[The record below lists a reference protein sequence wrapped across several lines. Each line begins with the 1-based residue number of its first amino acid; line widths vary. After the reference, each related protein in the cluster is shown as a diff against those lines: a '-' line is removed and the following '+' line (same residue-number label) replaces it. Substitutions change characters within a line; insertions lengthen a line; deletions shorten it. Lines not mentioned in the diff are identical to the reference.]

1 MFHAVSVK
9 APPPPGE
16 GGADEVDIDIDNLP
30 AKLIN
35 QLKKPTVKLT
45 FLGSYAVTKRVVGP
59 PQPRRPRRDDEGEP
73 PGGILVGWVVSVAFG
88 PPWWWACSVLC

>member
-1 MFHAVSVK
+1 MFHAASVK
-9 APPPPGE
+9 APLPPGE
-16 GGADEVDIDIDNLP
+16 GGADEVDIVIDNLP

-35 QLKKPTVKLT
+35 QLKTNGRID
-45 FLGSYAVTKRVVGP
+45 FLGSYAFTKRVVGP

-73 PGGILVGWVVSVAFG
+73 PGGILVGWLVSVAFG